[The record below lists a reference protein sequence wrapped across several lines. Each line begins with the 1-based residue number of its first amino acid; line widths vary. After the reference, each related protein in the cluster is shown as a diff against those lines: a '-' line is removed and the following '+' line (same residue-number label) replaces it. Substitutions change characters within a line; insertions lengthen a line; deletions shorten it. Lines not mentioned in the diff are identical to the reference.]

1 LAFGGK
7 ALLGD
12 GLFVGDINQ
21 DVGVDE
27 KISHGDAA
35 TAVDGFA

>member
-1 LAFGGK
+1 LLSGGF
-7 ALLGD
+7 
-12 GLFVGDINQ
+12 FVGDINQ

-35 TAVDGFA
+35 TAADGFA